1 MGHAIA
7 TLPDSTAE
15 AATPAANLLPL
26 FSSLVR
32 HWRTAPAPSE
42 YAEARPCLIVLPLR
56 RACVHVSTWACT
68 SVQIAHVSDVVVQRC
83 IRSNCAVLSNCWSS
97 LAHART
103 HTHTH
108 TRTQKKNIY
117 IYIYIAETP
126 AQGRARAPG
135 LALQFH
141 ARCLRGLRHAH
152 YNERF
157 LSPPPPPSPSQTPAA
172 APWEMCNAWLVA
184 DSSWPRRGWSA
195 HRICVTGIAARR
207 SVRHARGAPSITP
220 RPHPLLCGPPE
231 WRHRCV
237 RNTRAPA
244 PL

>member
-1 MGHAIA
+1 MRFEPVARMGHAIA

-15 AATPAANLLPL
+15 ATTPAANLLPL

-42 YAEARPCLIVLPLR
+42 YAEARPCLIVLRLR

-108 TRTQKKNIY
+108 TPTQKEKKKIY
-117 IYIYIAETP
+117 IYTHICSRDAGTGTRTRSRSRAP
-126 AQGRARAPG
+126 VSCAVPTRFAARA
-135 LALQFH
+135 LQ
-141 ARCLRGLRHAH
+141 
-152 YNERF
+152 
-157 LSPPPPPSPSQTPAA
+157 
-172 APWEMCNAWLVA
+172 
-184 DSSWPRRGWSA
+184 
-195 HRICVTGIAARR
+195 
-207 SVRHARGAPSITP
+207 
-220 RPHPLLCGPPE
+220 
-231 WRHRCV
+231 
-237 RNTRAPA
+237 
-244 PL
+244 

>member
-15 AATPAANLLPL
+15 ATTPAANLLPL

-42 YAEARPCLIVLPLR
+42 YAEARPCLIVLRLR

-108 TRTQKKNIY
+108 AYTHAHTHTKREKIY
-117 IYIYIAETP
+117 IYIHIYVAGTQ

-157 LSPPPPPSPSQTPAA
+157 LSPPPPPSPSSQTSAA
-172 APWEMCNAWLVA
+172 AP
-184 DSSWPRRGWSA
+184 
-195 HRICVTGIAARR
+195 
-207 SVRHARGAPSITP
+207 
-220 RPHPLLCGPPE
+220 
-231 WRHRCV
+231 
-237 RNTRAPA
+237 
-244 PL
+244 